1 MNGGGP
7 DITDAVG
14 LGVLIAQL
22 IYAPPV
28 ASIVGP
34 YITIV
39 LAAVIGASFAVS
51 RHQRTTRLAAA
62 WYFFRVGGLAMMLTG
77 GIAGWAGNYYEGWT
91 ERALIAPVA
100 LLIGSIGD
108 DFPAL
113 ARWALAKFVRG
124 VDFLRTSDAASKEKD
139 R

>member
-1 MNGGGP
+1 MNGGP

-14 LGVLIAQL
+14 LGVVIAGL
-22 IYAPPV
+22 VYAPSV
-28 ASIVGP
+28 ASVIGP

-51 RHQRTTRLAAA
+51 RHPRTSRLAAA
-62 WYFFRVGGLAMMLTG
+62 WYFLRVGGLAMMLTG
-77 GIAGWAGNYYEGWT
+77 AIASWAGSYYEGWT

-113 ARWALAKFVRG
+113 ARWALGKFLRG
-124 VDFLRTSDAASKEKD
+124 IDFLRTPDGKEK
-139 R
+139 